1 MEAPSTHARDT
12 IETGRSAMKSLKLG
26 LISIALTAGWATA
39 QGQPQ
44 GLLPSLTGP
53 YSVGRASLQWSDE
66 SRPDAAS
73 PDGHRQLV
81 VWLWYPA
88 ANTQKQPPAAWQPDK
103 WGELY
108 WTRFLRSHPDF
119 AALGTRYPVQ
129 SILSHSYANVPPL
142 PGRQVF
148 PLLLFTPGG
157 GELPLNYASL
167 IEDLASYGYIVVGIV
182 PAHSGSCVY
191 SDGRIVDLPSRT
203 RFDES
208 AAVADL
214 TFTLNEFEKLPAK
227 SPWKNRIDFTH
238 IGAFGHSLGGGASLD
253 IAKTDARV
261 RAAVAIDAG
270 DPTGLAK
277 PILYLHAAG
286 DQLTT
291 LPPDA
296 IGEIRQQT
304 QLFLQTARPGYDLW
318 IKGARHS
325 ISTDHFMLPYLPKT
339 IEMAGTIEPT
349 RAITIARVL
358 ILSFFDQYLK
368 GMKPVV
374 PISPSPGF
382 PEVVLVGDPD
392 PKPENSTKGN
402 WSTLGLKALPDSKRG
417 GEDAQEGTQ
426 RGTDRGGAA
435 TGRNG
440 RESGRD
446 LPEAVDQPGNV
457 LWLEEALRWLGD
469 HRVAGTAAAPGRE
482 WPAEALGGG
491 LIAGPADPAGDCVK
505 KAVKPRARSK
515 LAGWAKQAYQISER
529 RAARLLRMDRSS
541 HRYQS
546 RRDPQDALRRR
557 LKELAATYVRWGYRR
572 LSVLLRR
579 EGWKVNAKRVY
590 RIYVEEELTVRTKV
604 RKKIARRQRTPA
616 PVAVR
621 ANQCWS
627 MDFVSDKLADG
638 RAFRV
643 LTVVDQFTRECICL
657 TGDRSMSGA
666 KVVEALG
673 MAIGEY
679 GQAPESITVDN
690 GTEFTGRALEVWAI
704 QQGVRLDFIRPGR
717 PVENSYIESFNGR
730 LRDEFL
736 NVEWFTSLTEARR
749 RLAAWRQDYNHHR
762 PHSALSDRT
771 PTEFASLHRSGAQQ
785 RFALSTIH
793 RASGSGCQGSAAPAL
808 AALDTR
814 SRLPKID
821 LDKGEA
827 LVRIA
832 RETGDSLSSLW
843 SAWKARFTGS
853 GEL

>member
-1 MEAPSTHARDT
+1 
-12 IETGRSAMKSLKLG
+12 
-26 LISIALTAGWATA
+26 
-39 QGQPQ
+39 
-44 GLLPSLTGP
+44 
-53 YSVGRASLQWSDE
+53 
-66 SRPDAAS
+66 
-73 PDGHRQLV
+73 
-81 VWLWYPA
+81 
-88 ANTQKQPPAAWQPDK
+88 
-103 WGELY
+103 
-108 WTRFLRSHPDF
+108 
-119 AALGTRYPVQ
+119 
-129 SILSHSYANVPPL
+129 
-142 PGRQVF
+142 
-148 PLLLFTPGG
+148 
-157 GELPLNYASL
+157 
-167 IEDLASYGYIVVGIV
+167 
-182 PAHSGSCVY
+182 
-191 SDGRIVDLPSRT
+191 
-203 RFDES
+203 
-208 AAVADL
+208 
-214 TFTLNEFEKLPAK
+214 
-227 SPWKNRIDFTH
+227 
-238 IGAFGHSLGGGASLD
+238 
-253 IAKTDARV
+253 
-261 RAAVAIDAG
+261 
-270 DPTGLAK
+270 
-277 PILYLHAAG
+277 
-286 DQLTT
+286 
-291 LPPDA
+291 
-296 IGEIRQQT
+296 
-304 QLFLQTARPGYDLW
+304 
-318 IKGARHS
+318 
-325 ISTDHFMLPYLPKT
+325 
-339 IEMAGTIEPT
+339 
-349 RAITIARVL
+349 
-358 ILSFFDQYLK
+358 
-368 GMKPVV
+368 
-374 PISPSPGF
+374 
-382 PEVVLVGDPD
+382 
-392 PKPENSTKGN
+392 
-402 WSTLGLKALPDSKRG
+402 
-417 GEDAQEGTQ
+417 
-426 RGTDRGGAA
+426 
-435 TGRNG
+435 
-440 RESGRD
+440 
-446 LPEAVDQPGNV
+446 
-457 LWLEEALRWLGD
+457 
-469 HRVAGTAAAPGRE
+469 
-482 WPAEALGGG
+482 
-491 LIAGPADPAGDCVK
+491 
-505 KAVKPRARSK
+505 
-515 LAGWAKQAYQISER
+515 
-529 RAARLLRMDRSS
+529 MDRSS

-666 KVVEALG
+666 KVVDALG